1 MPPERRGGVGR
12 LVRRRGARHFPSS
25 EVPAG
30 GAAPRHHPATGA
42 ARDASHAVSSG
53 RSPVTRPVVTPTSTE
68 ATGDARLDDVRV
80 LARVLDSAVRVP
92 GTNLRVGLDAALGL
106 LPGVGDIAGGVF
118 ASYVLVQ
125 AARLG
130 APPSVLMRMLV
141 NVGIDS
147 LVGTVPLLGDFF
159 DIGWK
164 SSTRN
169 VALLERHLERPG
181 ETRAASRRVVGAVLV
196 ALALLVA
203 GGVVLAVL
211 VMRALL
217 QLLT

>member
-1 MPPERRGGVGR
+1 MSRR
-12 LVRRRGARHFPSS
+12 
-25 EVPAG
+25 
-30 GAAPRHHPATGA
+30 
-42 ARDASHAVSSG
+42 
-53 RSPVTRPVVTPTSTE
+53 VVTPTSTE
-68 ATGDARLDDVRV
+68 TTGDSRLDDVRV

-92 GTNLRVGLDAALGL
+92 GTNMRVGLDAVLGL
-106 LPGVGDIAGGVF
+106 VPIVGDVAGGVF

-141 NVGIDS
+141 NVGVDG
-147 LVGTVPLLGDFF
+147 LVGTVPLLGDVF
-159 DIGWK
+159 DVGWK

-181 ETRAASRRVVGAVLV
+181 ETRAASRRVVGAVLA

-211 VMRALL
+211 VMRMLL
-217 QLLT
+217 QLITN

>member
-1 MPPERRGGVGR
+1 MSRR
-12 LVRRRGARHFPSS
+12 
-25 EVPAG
+25 
-30 GAAPRHHPATGA
+30 
-42 ARDASHAVSSG
+42 
-53 RSPVTRPVVTPTSTE
+53 VVTPTSTE
-68 ATGDARLDDVRV
+68 TTGDSRLDDVRV

-92 GTNLRVGLDAALGL
+92 GTNMRVGLDAVLGL
-106 LPGVGDIAGGVF
+106 VPIVGDVAGGVF

-141 NVGIDS
+141 NVGVDGV
-147 LVGTVPLLGDFF
+147 VGTVPLLGDVF
-159 DIGWK
+159 DVGWK

-169 VALLERHLERPG
+169 VALLERHLDRPG
-181 ETRAASRRVVGAVLV
+181 ETRAASRRVVGAVLA

-211 VMRALL
+211 VMRMLL
-217 QLLT
+217 QLIT

>member
-1 MPPERRGGVGR
+1 MSRR
-12 LVRRRGARHFPSS
+12 
-25 EVPAG
+25 
-30 GAAPRHHPATGA
+30 
-42 ARDASHAVSSG
+42 
-53 RSPVTRPVVTPTSTE
+53 VVTPTSTE
-68 ATGDARLDDVRV
+68 ATGDTRLDDVRV

-92 GTNLRVGLDAALGL
+92 GTNVRVGLDAVLGL
-106 LPGVGDIAGGVF
+106 VPIVGDVAGGVF

-141 NVGIDS
+141 NVGIDG
-147 LVGTVPLLGDFF
+147 LVGTVPLIGDVF
-159 DIGWK
+159 DVGWK

-181 ETRAASRRVVGAVLV
+181 ETRAASRRVVGAVLA

-203 GGVVLAVL
+203 AGVVLAIYVL
-211 VMRALL
+211 RMLL
-217 QLLT
+217 QLIT

>member
-1 MPPERRGGVGR
+1 MSRR
-12 LVRRRGARHFPSS
+12 
-25 EVPAG
+25 
-30 GAAPRHHPATGA
+30 
-42 ARDASHAVSSG
+42 
-53 RSPVTRPVVTPTSTE
+53 VVTPTSTE
-68 ATGDARLDDVRV
+68 TTGDSRLDDVRV

-92 GTNLRVGLDAALGL
+92 GTNMRVGLDAVLGL
-106 LPGVGDIAGGVF
+106 VPIVGDVAGGVF

-141 NVGIDS
+141 NVGIDG
-147 LVGTVPLLGDFF
+147 LVGTVPLLGDVF
-159 DIGWK
+159 DVGWK

-169 VALLERHLERPG
+169 VALLERHLDRPG
-181 ETRAASRRVVGAVLV
+181 ETRAASRRVVGAVLA

-211 VMRALL
+211 VMRMLL
-217 QLLT
+217 QLIT

>member
-1 MPPERRGGVGR
+1 MSRR
-12 LVRRRGARHFPSS
+12 
-25 EVPAG
+25 
-30 GAAPRHHPATGA
+30 
-42 ARDASHAVSSG
+42 
-53 RSPVTRPVVTPTSTE
+53 VVTPTATE
-68 ATGDARLDDVRV
+68 TTGDSRLDDVRV
-80 LARVLDSAVRVP
+80 LARVLDSAVRLP
-92 GTNLRVGLDAALGL
+92 GTNMRVGLDAVLGL
-106 LPGVGDIAGGVF
+106 VPIVGDVAGGVF

-141 NVGIDS
+141 NVGVDG
-147 LVGTVPLLGDFF
+147 LVGTVPLLGDVF
-159 DIGWK
+159 DVGWK

-181 ETRAASRRVVGAVLV
+181 ETRAASRRVVGAVLA

-211 VMRALL
+211 VMRMLL
-217 QLLT
+217 QLITN

>member
-1 MPPERRGGVGR
+1 MSRRI
-12 LVRRRGARHFPSS
+12 
-25 EVPAG
+25 
-30 GAAPRHHPATGA
+30 
-42 ARDASHAVSSG
+42 
-53 RSPVTRPVVTPTSTE
+53 VTPTSTE
-68 ATGDARLDDVRV
+68 TTGDSRLDDVRV

-92 GTNLRVGLDAALGL
+92 GTNMRVGLDAVLGL
-106 LPGVGDIAGGVF
+106 VPIVGDVAGGVF

-141 NVGIDS
+141 NVGVDG
-147 LVGTVPLLGDFF
+147 LVGTVPLLGDVF
-159 DIGWK
+159 DVGWK

-181 ETRAASRRVVGAVLV
+181 ETRAASRRVVGAVLA

-211 VMRALL
+211 VMRMLL
-217 QLLT
+217 QLIT